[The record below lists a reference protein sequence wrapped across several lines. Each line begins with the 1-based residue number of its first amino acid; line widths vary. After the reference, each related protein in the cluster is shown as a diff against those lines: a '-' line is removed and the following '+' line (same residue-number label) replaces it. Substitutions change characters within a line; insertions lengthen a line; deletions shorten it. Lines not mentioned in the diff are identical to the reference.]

1 MSKGTA
7 TQTDA
12 LSVTDGRTGKTYD
25 LPITDGAVRAMDLRQ
40 IKETPDEFGTL
51 SNDPAFLNTAA

>member
-1 MSKGTA
+1 MSKGTTA
-7 TQTDA
+7 TQTNA

-40 IKETPDEFGTL
+40 IKETPDEFG
-51 SNDPAFLNTAA
+51 